1 VAAKGCYVRLGVL
14 DVGSNTVH
22 LLVVDAEP
30 GARPMPAAD
39 VAWDSPLLDELVDGE
54 LTEDGQRQLLH
65 IVLEA
70 HSKAD
75 ELGVADF
82 SAFATS
88 ALRDAT
94 NADDVLAFLA
104 EEAGLQIAVLAG
116 DDEARLTYL
125 AARRWHGWASG
136 RLLVVD
142 IGGGSLELAVG
153 PDEVPE
159 AAASL
164 PLGARRLT
172 RDFLTAG
179 DPPRTK
185 DVAKLREHVSA
196 SVAERLRPFRAH
208 PIDVAT
214 GTSKTLRSL
223 ARIAG
228 AAPSSEGPFVRRA
241 LRAEDAD
248 NLVDKLA
255 NLSAKDRAK
264 LPGVSARRAPQLL
277 AGAVVAA
284 TTMSLLD
291 VDELQICPWALREGI
306 FLTRQD
312 WIVAF

>member
-1 VAAKGCYVRLGVL
+1 MRLGVL

-54 LTEDGQRQLLH
+54 LTEAGQQQLLH

-70 HSKAD
+70 HSKAE

-88 ALRDAT
+88 ALRDAR
-94 NADDVLAFLA
+94 NSDDVLASIA
-104 EEAGLQIAVLAG
+104 VETGVQIAVLDG

-159 AAASL
+159 SVASL

-172 RDFLTAG
+172 LDFLLA
-179 DPPRTK
+179 DPPKPK

-196 SVAERLRPFRAH
+196 AVAERLRPFRSH

-228 AAPSSEGPFVRRA
+228 AAPSSDGPFVRRA
-241 LRAEDAD
+241 LRVDDAN

-255 NLSAKDRAK
+255 DLSTKERAK
-264 LPGVSARRAPQLL
+264 LPGVSTRRAPQLL

-284 TTMSLLD
+284 TTMSLLN
-291 VDELQICPWALREGI
+291 VDELVICPWALREGI

>member
-1 VAAKGCYVRLGVL
+1 L

-22 LLVVDAEP
+22 LLVVDADP

-39 VAWDSPLLDELVDGE
+39 IAWDSPLLDELVEGE
-54 LTEDGQRQLLH
+54 LTEAGRQQLLH
-65 IVLEA
+65 LVLEA
-70 HSKAD
+70 HSKAE

-94 NADDVLAFLA
+94 NADDVLSAIA
-104 EEAGLQIAVLAG
+104 TETGIQIAVLDG

-159 AAASL
+159 SVASL

-172 RDFLTAG
+172 RDFLIA
-179 DPPRTK
+179 DPPRAK
-185 DVAKLREHVSA
+185 EIAKLRDHVSGA
-196 SVAERLRPFRAH
+196 VAERLRPFRAH

-241 LRAEDAD
+241 LRADDAN

-255 NLSAKDRAK
+255 DLSAKERAK

-284 TTMSLLD
+284 TAMGLLEI
-291 VDELQICPWALREGI
+291 DELVICPWALREGI